1 MTSHHCGA
9 HSNNSGNNH
18 DHHGHSHAPSPE
30 KLAVATS
37 EEVAEC
43 PVMEGTPVIKA
54 EAEESGLYRDYQGKR
69 YWLCCEGC
77 GPLFDAA
84 PEEYAH
90 SA

>member
-18 DHHGHSHAPSPE
+18 DHHGHSHASSPE

-54 EAEESGLYRDYQGKR
+54 EAEEAGLYRDYQGKR

-84 PEEYAH
+84 PEEYAT